1 MGLLKRRKNC
11 KNYFTTA
18 PEIWEDIDG
27 KIDVFVAGVGTGGTV
42 SGVGKFLKEKKPSIK
57 VFAVEP
63 LNSPLLSKGKV
74 GSHKIQGIGA
84 NFIPKNF
91 NDTFCDG
98 VIAISDEDA
107 YSLAREF
114 AKKEGILVG
123 ISSGAC
129 LAAAI
134 ELSKKE
140 ENKGKN
146 IVALLP
152 DTGDRYLSTD
162 LFE

>member
-1 MGLLKRRKNC
+1 MSVVAVEKAEELQKLIPNSVILSQFD
-11 KNYFTTA
+11 NPANPAAHYFTTA

-123 ISSGAC
+123 ISSGA
-129 LAAAI
+129 
-134 ELSKKE
+134 
-140 ENKGKN
+140 
-146 IVALLP
+146 
-152 DTGDRYLSTD
+152 
-162 LFE
+162 